1 MPRFVLK
8 KILIIFLLALSSS
21 FAAEQPKLDLVKRIA
36 PEYLG
41 RYTKV
46 GVKSPAPDCE
56 IKELAINIVGFGEY
70 KMISL
75 FHITPIAGKDF
86 YSAYLDDPKET
97 WITLHKV
104 NEDTLEL
111 RFMQKI
117 TKMIIRSET
126 YLRIK

>member
-1 MPRFVLK
+1 MPRFISQ
-8 KILIIFLLALSSS
+8 KILVTFLLALSAS

-41 RYTKV
+41 SYTKV
-46 GVKSPAPDCE
+46 GGKSTAPDCE
-56 IKELAINIVGFGEY
+56 IKELAINILGFGEY

-75 FHITPIAGKDF
+75 FHITPTTGKDF
-86 YSAYLDDPKET
+86 YSAYLDDSKET

-104 NEDTLEL
+104 NDNTLEV

-117 TKMIIRSET
+117 TQKLIRSET

>member
-1 MPRFVLK
+1 MPRFVSQ
-8 KILIIFLLALSSS
+8 KILVTFLLALSTS

-41 RYTKV
+41 KYTKV
-46 GVKSPAPDCE
+46 GVKSTAPDCE
-56 IKELAINIVGFGEY
+56 IKELAINIAGFGEY
-70 KMISL
+70 QMISL
-75 FHITPIAGKDF
+75 FRITPITGKDF

-97 WITLHKV
+97 WITLHKL
-104 NEDTLEL
+104 NDDTLEV

-117 TKMIIRSET
+117 TKKIIRSET

>member
-1 MPRFVLK
+1 MPRFVSQ
-8 KILIIFLLALSSS
+8 KILITFLLALSAS

-36 PEYLG
+36 QEYLG

-46 GVKSPAPDCE
+46 GVNSTAPDCE

-104 NEDTLEL
+104 NDNTLEV

-117 TKMIIRSET
+117 TQKLIRSET

>member
-1 MPRFVLK
+1 MPRFVSQ
-8 KILIIFLLALSSS
+8 KILITFLLALSAS

-46 GVKSPAPDCE
+46 GVKSTLPDCE

-75 FHITPIAGKDF
+75 FHITPIAGKGF

-97 WITLHKV
+97 WITLHKI

-117 TKMIIRSET
+117 TKKIIRSET

>member
-1 MPRFVLK
+1 MPRFISQT
-8 KILIIFLLALSSS
+8 ILITFLFGLSTLI
-21 FAAEQPKLDLVKRIA
+21 AAEQPKLDMVKRVA

-41 RYTKV
+41 KYAKV
-46 GVKSPAPDCE
+46 GLKSAVPDCE

-75 FHITPIAGKDF
+75 FRITPITGKEF

-104 NEDTLEL
+104 NDDTLEV

-117 TKMIIRSET
+117 TKKIIRSET